1 MADVQNGTNS
11 VLMTKLT
18 SEDNTKWKLASCQT
32 SYSISSNNSP
42 DEIKTKCGPK
52 TIPGVDSSEAR
63 LEGIVTLKSNDA
75 NVLDTVALRAIYTA
89 GVVRDWY
96 LAPKVL
102 SAASDDMETH
112 TFQGIVTQFDETLPT
127 GGGTF
132 SFSIKITSAITAG
145 HYTYA

>member
-1 MADVQNGTNS
+1 MVDVQNGTNS

-102 SAASDDMETH
+102 SAASNDMETH

-132 SFSIKITSAITAG
+132 SMTIKITSAITAG